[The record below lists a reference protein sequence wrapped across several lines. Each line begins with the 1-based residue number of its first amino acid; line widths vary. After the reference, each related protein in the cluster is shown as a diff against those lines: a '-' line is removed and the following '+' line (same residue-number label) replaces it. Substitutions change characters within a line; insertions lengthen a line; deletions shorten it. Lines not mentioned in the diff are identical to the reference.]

1 MPVHRIRLVSCLA
14 AAAWA
19 VSGGV
24 AFATAQGANAL
35 PLRVFQRA
43 VENARTTH
51 ARLAGPPPRVVPG
64 NAQYRSAMTMLQAGR
79 LIEAQTAMQAAVRA
93 DSNSALYRGDLA
105 AIQIGMQD
113 ADAASLQ
120 LVLARNK
127 QPRNLWYQVALSA
140 VMAMRLQYPDASLN
154 LDVAVAGD
162 SSIIDSTLAEAGVAW
177 AWRAR
182 RMPQLTAW
190 SQLATSRYPQ
200 LAEPWYRL
208 ASYYQQQRDTTRG
221 VQAIQRYIALR
232 PTDRQGLFLYA
243 VFLFN
248 LQRNDSALVLA
259 LQTVQD
265 SALRTNSAEILFGVG
280 ARALQANSIDTA
292 MLALPTALENVTP
305 DLRPRVSLFLGYA
318 ELGNIAAL
326 DGQAERNR
334 ACDIATRLDTL
345 VTTAARHLEAGMA
358 LDSARVAGIVNGTLP
373 QYRQRS
379 AAMVTQYCGRRRND

>member
-1 MPVHRIRLVSCLA
+1 MSVHLSRIVSCVA

-24 AFATAQGANAL
+24 ASASAQGNTAL

-43 VENARTTH
+43 VENARAAH
-51 ARLAGPPPRVVPG
+51 ARLASPPPRVVPG
-64 NAQYRSAMTMLQAGR
+64 SAQYQNALTMLQAGR
-79 LIEAQTAMQAAVRA
+79 LFEAQTAMQAAIRA
-93 DSNSALYRGDLA
+93 DTSSALYRGDMA
-105 AIQIGMQD
+105 AIQVGMQD

-120 LVLARNK
+120 LVIARQK
-127 QPRNLWYQVALSA
+127 QPRNLWYTVALSA
-140 VMAMRLQYPDASLN
+140 VMAMRLQFPDASLN

-162 SSIIDSTLAEAGVAW
+162 SSIVDSTLAEAAVAW

-182 RMPQLTAW
+182 RMPQLAAW
-190 SQLATSRYPQ
+190 SQLATARYPG

-221 VQAIQRYIALR
+221 VAAIQRYLSLR
-232 PTDRQGLFLYA
+232 PTDRQGMFLYA

-265 SALRTNSAEILFGVG
+265 SALQTNSAEILFGVG
-280 ARALQANSIDTA
+280 ARALQANQVDTA
-292 MLALPTALENVTP
+292 MLALPAALANSAP
-305 DLRPRVSLFLGYA
+305 DLRPRISLFLGYA
-318 ELGNIAAL
+318 ELGHIAAL
-326 DGQAERNR
+326 DQQAERNR
-334 ACDIATRLDTL
+334 ACDIAQRLDTL
-345 VTTAARHLEAGMA
+345 VTSAAEHLSAGIA
-358 LDSARVAGIVNGTLP
+358 LDSARVAGIVGGTLP

-379 AAMVTQYCGRRRND
+379 AAMVGQYCGRRRND